1 MKVYFGA
8 SVSLGRDYLRQYRQI
23 VREVKA
29 LGHKVLSEHV
39 IDQKLRP
46 GEGLAAN
53 KLFAREERAIEKADL
68 MVAEVTQPS
77 WGTAFLIEHALEKG
91 IPVLA
96 LFYKEAEHELPLM
109 LKGHPEL
116 YVEHYDENNLKVT
129 LKKNLDH
136 FASRNTRKGRLIVI
150 EGTDGSGKATQT
162 KLLITALNKT
172 GKKVRQ
178 IEFPRYYTSFHGAF
192 VGRYLKGEFGDING
206 VSPYLISLAYALDR
220 LSARDEILSWFK
232 EGALIVADRYVTASL
247 AHQTAKMKPKE
258 QKKFFNWLY
267 ELEYKVHKLPKE
279 DVVIFLHVPIGVAQK
294 MIAKKAK
301 RKYAGADK
309 DIAEKD
315 LIHQKETLKIYLKMA
330 KENKHWVKIN
340 CEDKKGKLR
349 TRQEIHKMILKVLK
363 EKKII

>member
-1 MKVYFGA
+1 MKIYFGA
-8 SVSLGRDYLRQYRQI
+8 SVSLSRDYLKQYRRI
-23 VREVKA
+23 VKEIKA
-29 LGHKVLSEHV
+29 LDHVVLSEYV
-39 IDQKLRP
+39 VDPKLIP
-46 GEGLAAN
+46 GVGLKPG
-53 KLFAREERAIEKADL
+53 KLFERETKTIERADL

-77 WGTAFLIEHALEKG
+77 WGTAFLMEHALEKG

-109 LKGHPEL
+109 ISGHPEL
-116 YVEHYDENNLKVT
+116 YVEHYDENNLKVI

-136 FASRNTRKGRLIVI
+136 FASRRAKRGKLIVI

-162 KLLITALNKT
+162 KLLIAALKKL

-192 VGRYLKGEFGDING
+192 VGRYMKGEFGDING

-220 LSARDEILSWFK
+220 LSAREEILSWLK

-247 AHQTAKMKPKE
+247 AHQTAKVKTGE
-258 QKKFFNWLY
+258 KKNFFNWLY

-279 DVVIFLHVPIGVAQK
+279 DVVIFLHVPIKVAQK
-294 MIAKKAK
+294 MIAMKTK
-301 RKYAGADK
+301 RKYVGADQ

-315 LIHQKETLKIYLKMA
+315 LTHQKETLKVYLQMS
-330 KENKHWVKIN
+330 KENKHWVKIDCVN
-340 CEDKKGKLR
+340 KFGKLR
-349 TRQEIHKMILKVLK
+349 SRQEIHRMILDALK
-363 EKKII
+363 ERKII